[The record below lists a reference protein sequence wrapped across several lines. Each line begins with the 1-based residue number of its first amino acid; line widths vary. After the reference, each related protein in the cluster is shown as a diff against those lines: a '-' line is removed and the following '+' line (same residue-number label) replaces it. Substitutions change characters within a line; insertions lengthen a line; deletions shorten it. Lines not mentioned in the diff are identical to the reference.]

1 MNSTSTPTKATC
13 TTLAIVSTTKPVAPV
28 VAPLVAPASL
38 QVYRQGLKLK
48 DAPREFTAICQQQ
61 IDEFEKSRAAQN
73 LKEAQMKEFL
83 KYFRC
88 LEQAKRFTQKCEAK
102 YGDKSTWDE
111 KMVADAMEYACNLL
125 DYEKAK
131 KDEEKAKK
139 DEKKRKAAEEATPER
154 PVKKAKAAPTAS
166 PAAKPAAAEPAS
178 TSSDDEIRTPPVSP
192 TPKSYAAAVSSAAA
206 E

>member
-28 VAPLVAPASL
+28 VAPVVAPASL
-38 QVYRQGLKLK
+38 KVYRQGLELN
-48 DAPREFTAICQQQ
+48 DAPSEFTAICQQQ
-61 IDEFEKSRAAQN
+61 IDEFEKSRAAQK
-73 LKEAQMKEFL
+73 LKEAQMKVFL
-83 KYFRC
+83 NYFKC
-88 LEQAKRFTQKCEAK
+88 LEQEKRFTQKCEAT

-111 KMVADAMEYACNLL
+111 KMVADAMKYACEVL
-125 DYEKAK
+125 DY
-131 KDEEKAKK
+131 EKAKK
-139 DEKKRKAAEEATPER
+139 DEKKRKAAEEATPQR

-166 PAAKPAAAEPAS
+166 PDAKPAS
-178 TSSDDEIRTPPVSP
+178 TSSDDEIRTPPESP

>member
-28 VAPLVAPASL
+28 VAPVVAPASL
-38 QVYRQGLKLK
+38 KVYRQGLELN
-48 DAPREFTAICQQQ
+48 DAPSEFTAICQQQ
-61 IDEFEKSRAAQN
+61 IDEFEKSRAAQK
-73 LKEAQMKEFL
+73 LKEAQMKVFL
-83 KYFRC
+83 NYFKC
-88 LEQAKRFTQKCEAK
+88 LEQEKRFTQKCEAK

-111 KMVADAMEYACNLL
+111 KMVADAMKYACEVL
-125 DYEKAK
+125 DY
-131 KDEEKAKK
+131 EKAKK
-139 DEKKRKAAEEATPER
+139 DEKKRKAAEEATPQR

-166 PAAKPAAAEPAS
+166 PDAKPAS

-192 TPKSYAAAVSSAAA
+192 TPKSYAAAVSLAAA